1 MRGPIVAVAVLGGA
15 ISLAV
20 GSTYA
25 AFFSTTANPA
35 SSFTADTLQPA
46 TLLTSV
52 HASTT
57 GGMVNLS
64 WTASSSAYTA
74 GYRIDRATSPNGTYT
89 TIATTI
95 NGTSGVSEFGGLAGG
110 SQPTGITSGPDGN
123 LWVTEAG
130 TNKIAKFSTA
140 GTLLAEYTIPTA
152 ASSPKGIASGPDG
165 NLWFTQRAGK

>member
-1 MRGPIVAVAVLGGA
+1 MRGPLVVGVVLAAAV
-15 ISLAV
+15 SLAV

-25 AFFSTTANPA
+25 AFFSTTSNPT
-35 SSFTADTLQPA
+35 SGFTSDTLQPA

-89 TIATTI
+89 TIATTVS
-95 NGTSGVSEFGGLAGG
+95 GTSGVTEFGGLAGG

-123 LWVTEAG
+123 VWVTEAG

-140 GTLLAEYTIPTA
+140 GTLLA
-152 ASSPKGIASGPDG
+152 
-165 NLWFTQRAGK
+165 